1 MRLVI
6 IESPYAGPTPEAV
19 AANVAYARA
28 CLLDSLRRGEA
39 PIASHLLYTQV
50 LNDLIPEE
58 RALGIAAGLAWRLAC
73 QLKAD
78 PLHEIL
84 VGDRTRRLAV
94 PVFPAFYIDFGWSR
108 GMLAARRVYDLD
120 RIGFEERRLPGYG
133 GPTGPII
140 EGARGLDAPGGTEP

>member
-28 CLLDSLRRGEA
+28 CLLDSLLRGEA

-50 LNDLIPEE
+50 LDDTVPVQ
-58 RALGIAAGLAWRLAC
+58 RALGIAAGLAWR
-73 QLKAD
+73 KAVAFQPPD
-78 PLHEIL
+78 RMEMIL
-84 VGDRTRRLAV
+84 TGVSMTEFT
-94 PVFPAFYIDFGWSR
+94 PVLPAFYVNRGMSH
-108 GMLAARRVYDLD
+108 GMLAAAALYQNEG
-120 RIGFEERRLPGYG
+120 IEYETRRL
-133 GPTGPII
+133 PTGPII